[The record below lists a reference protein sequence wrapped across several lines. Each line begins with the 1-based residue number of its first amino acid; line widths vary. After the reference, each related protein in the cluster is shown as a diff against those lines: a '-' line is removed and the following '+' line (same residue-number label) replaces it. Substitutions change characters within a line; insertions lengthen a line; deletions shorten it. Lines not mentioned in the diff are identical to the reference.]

1 MSEAEQE
8 NAKAAPITLH
18 GKLLEERLMIR
29 EYVERLEDA
38 MSKGIYQSYEFTDK
52 VLMCA
57 NLCAMRFCLWVLAR
71 RMKRL

>member
-1 MSEAEQE
+1 LSEAE

-18 GKLLEERLMIR
+18 GNLLNERLQLR
-29 EYVERLEDA
+29 EHIEGLENA
-38 MSKGIYQSYEFTDK
+38 MSKGVYQCFAFTDK

-57 NLCAMRFCLWVLAR
+57 QLSTMRFYMWLLAR